1 MEIRPLEL
9 AVTAQATSDGAGVKL
24 YRSLGT
30 QALDALDPFLV
41 LDEFRS
47 DDSADYVGGF
57 PGHPHRGIETVTY
70 MLAGAMGHGDNQGNT
85 GKLRPPAMSNG

>member
-9 AVTAQATSDGAGVKL
+9 AVTAQATSDGAGVNL

-57 PGHPHRGIETVTY
+57 PGHPHRGIETVT
-70 MLAGAMGHGDNQGNT
+70 
-85 GKLRPPAMSNG
+85 